1 MKVTVKW
8 HIALIL
14 KKKNLLHVGIEIIS
28 KLIDSIMIE

>member
-14 KKKNLLHVGIEIIS
+14 TKKNLLHVGIEIS
-28 KLIDSIMIE
+28 KLINSIMIE